1 MADPYDIRRV
11 RNIGII
17 AHIDAGKTTLTERIL
32 FYTGKIHKMGEV
44 HEGTTAMDWMDQE
57 REKGI
62 TITAAATTAF
72 WRGHQINIVDT
83 PGHVDFTVE
92 VERSLRVLDG
102 AIVIFSGVEGVE
114 SQSETVWRQADRYRV
129 PRLAF
134 INKLDRP
141 EADFSR
147 AFADIGEKLGAVAVP
162 LVYPWRDADG
172 NLLGMIDL
180 LRFRAIR
187 WDPESLGR
195 NFSCLP
201 VPKTVEK
208 QARAWREKLW
218 ELLSEASDEI
228 AELYLSGKE
237 IPKELALRVL
247 REVTLNRLWVPVLG
261 GSAYEKVGV
270 QPVLDA
276 VVDFLPSPLDIPP
289 AGGTSLDGKTEEV
302 RKPLGEEPFSAL
314 VFKVFTDPYAD
325 RLLYT
330 RIYSGTLTG
339 GQTVLN
345 ATQGTRARVLRLF
358 RLHANKREQMEVAYA
373 GDIVGLILSAPA
385 YTGNTLC
392 DPDHPILF
400 EPISFPE
407 PVVFMAVEPRSDKEE
422 PALREALAKLAQE
435 DPTFSVQD
443 DETTGQIL
451 VGGMGELHLEV
462 LLRQVREE
470 FKVPHRVGKPIVVYK
485 ETLARPVELVEE
497 FRKLVG
503 GKPQYAWIHMR
514 FEPLPRGAGFEFI
527 SEVPEEVLPKT
538 YVEAVRRGV
547 EGALAASP
555 VGGFPVTDVR
565 AVLLSGK
572 FHLVESTEVA
582 FEAAGTQALRR
593 ALEEGGVLLLEP
605 VAEGDIITP
614 SEYLGEVVSD
624 LGRRRG
630 EIRAIQTRGTV
641 DIIRCTLPVVE
652 TFGYAT
658 QLRSLTQGRAVHTL
672 RVARYEVVPEDLAR
686 EVLRSRGYG

>member
-1 MADPYDIRRV
+1 MADPYDIKRV

-44 HEGTTAMDWMDQE
+44 HEGTTEMDWMDQE
-57 REKGI
+57 RERGI
-62 TITAAATTAF
+62 TITAAATTVF
-72 WRGHQINIVDT
+72 WRDHQINIVDT

-180 LRFRAIR
+180 LRFQAIR

-195 NFSCLP
+195 NFSYLP
-201 VPKTVEK
+201 VPKTVEE

-237 IPKELALRVL
+237 IPRELALRVL

-289 AGGTSLDGKTEEV
+289 ARGTSLDGKTEEV
-302 RKPLGEEPFSAL
+302 RKPFPEEPFSAL

-330 RIYSGTLTG
+330 RIYSGTLTE

-435 DPTFSVQD
+435 DPTFCVQD

-462 LLRQVREE
+462 LLRRVREE

-497 FRKLVG
+497 FRKVVG
-503 GKPQYAWIHMR
+503 GKPQYAWVHMR
-514 FEPLPRGAGFEFI
+514 FEPLPRGGGFEFL
-527 SEVPEEVLPKT
+527 SEVPEEVLPKIF
-538 YVEAVRRGV
+538 VEAVRRGV

-572 FHLVESTEVA
+572 FHPVESTEVA

>member
-1 MADPYDIRRV
+1 MADPYDIHKV

-44 HEGTTAMDWMDQE
+44 HEGTTEMDWMDQE
-57 REKGI
+57 RERGI
-62 TITAAATTAF
+62 TITAAATTVF

-114 SQSETVWRQADRYRV
+114 SQSETVWRQADRYGV
-129 PRLAF
+129 PRIAF
-134 INKLDRP
+134 INKLDRF

-147 AFADIGEKLGAVAVP
+147 AFADIGEKLGAVAIP
-162 LVYPWRDADG
+162 LVLPWRDPEG

-180 LRFRAIR
+180 LRFRAIK
-187 WDPESLGR
+187 WDPATLGR
-195 NFSCLP
+195 EFHFYP
-201 VPKTVEK
+201 VPKEAEEE
-208 QARAWREKLW
+208 ARAWREKLW
-218 ELLSEASDEI
+218 EILSEASDEI

-237 IPKELALRVL
+237 IPEELALRVL
-247 REVTLNRLWVPVLG
+247 REVTLKRLWVPVLG
-261 GSAYEKVGV
+261 GSAYEKIGV

-289 AGGTSLDGKTEEV
+289 ARGTALDGKTPLM
-302 RKPLGEEPFSAL
+302 RKPLPEEPFSAL

-330 RIYSGTLTG
+330 RIYSGTLKE
-339 GQTVLN
+339 GQIVLN
-345 ATQGTRARVLRLF
+345 ATQGTKARVTRLF
-358 RLHANKREQMEVAYA
+358 RLHANKRTEMEEAWA

-400 EPISFPE
+400 EPIAFPE
-407 PVVFMAVEPRSDKEE
+407 PVVFLAVEPRSEKEE

-435 DPTFSVQD
+435 DPTFRVQD

-462 LLRQVREE
+462 LLRRVREE

-485 ETLARPVELVEE
+485 ETLARPVEITEE
-497 FRKLVG
+497 FEKVVG

-514 FEPLPRGAGFEFI
+514 FEPLPRGGGFEFL
-527 SEVPEEVLPKT
+527 SEVPEEVLPKIF
-538 YVEAVRRGV
+538 VEAVRRGV

-555 VGGFPVTDVR
+555 VAGFPVTDIR
-565 AVLLSGK
+565 AVLLLGK
-572 FHLVESTEVA
+572 FKPLESTEAA

-658 QLRSLTQGRAVHTL
+658 QLRSLTQGRAFHTL
-672 RVARYEVVPEDLAR
+672 RAARYEVVPEDLAR

>member
-1 MADPYDIRRV
+1 
-11 RNIGII
+11 
-17 AHIDAGKTTLTERIL
+17 
-32 FYTGKIHKMGEV
+32 
-44 HEGTTAMDWMDQE
+44 
-57 REKGI
+57 
-62 TITAAATTAF
+62 
-72 WRGHQINIVDT
+72 
-83 PGHVDFTVE
+83 
-92 VERSLRVLDG
+92 
-102 AIVIFSGVEGVE
+102 VEGVE

-180 LRFRAIR
+180 LRFQAIR

-195 NFSCLP
+195 NFSYLP
-201 VPKTVEK
+201 VPKTVEE

-237 IPKELALRVL
+237 IPRELALRVL

-289 AGGTSLDGKTEEV
+289 ARGTSLDGKTEEV
-302 RKPLGEEPFSAL
+302 RKPFPEEPFSAL

-330 RIYSGTLTG
+330 RIYSGTLTE

-435 DPTFSVQD
+435 DPTFCVQD

-462 LLRQVREE
+462 LLRRVREE

-497 FRKLVG
+497 FRKVVG
-503 GKPQYAWIHMR
+503 GKPQYAWVHMR
-514 FEPLPRGAGFEFI
+514 FEPLPRGGGFEFR
-527 SEVPEEVLPKT
+527 SEVPEEVLPKA

-572 FHLVESTEVA
+572 FHPVESTEVA

>member
-1 MADPYDIRRV
+1 MADPYDIKRV

-44 HEGTTAMDWMDQE
+44 HEGTTEMDWMDQE
-57 REKGI
+57 RERGI
-62 TITAAATTAF
+62 TITAAATTVF
-72 WRGHQINIVDT
+72 WRDHQINIVDT

-180 LRFRAIR
+180 LRFQAIR

-195 NFSCLP
+195 NFSYLP
-201 VPKTVEK
+201 VPKTVEE

-237 IPKELALRVL
+237 IPRELALRVL

-289 AGGTSLDGKTEEV
+289 ARGTSLDGKSEEV
-302 RKPLGEEPFSAL
+302 RKPFPEEPFSAL

-330 RIYSGTLTG
+330 RIYSGTLTE

-435 DPTFSVQD
+435 DPTFCVQD

-462 LLRQVREE
+462 LLRRVREE

-497 FRKLVG
+497 FRKVVG
-503 GKPQYAWIHMR
+503 GKPQYAWVHMR
-514 FEPLPRGAGFEFI
+514 FEPLPRGGGFEFR
-527 SEVPEEVLPKT
+527 SEVPEEVLPKA

-572 FHLVESTEVA
+572 FHPVESTEVA

>member
-44 HEGTTAMDWMDQE
+44 HEGTAEMDWMDQE
-57 REKGI
+57 RERGI
-62 TITAAATTAF
+62 TITAAATTVF
-72 WRGHQINIVDT
+72 WRDHQINIVDT

-141 EADFSR
+141 ESDFAR
-147 AFADIGEKLGAVAVP
+147 AFADIKEKLGAVAIP
-162 LVYPWRDADG
+162 LSYPWRDPEG

-180 LRFRAIR
+180 LRFQAIR
-187 WDPESLGR
+187 WDQDTLGR
-195 NFSCLP
+195 NFQYLP
-201 VPKTVEK
+201 VPKEVEK
-208 QARAWREKLW
+208 EAEAWRERLW
-218 ELLSEASDEI
+218 ETLSEASDEI

-237 IPKELALRVL
+237 IPQELALRVL
-247 REVTLNRLWVPVLG
+247 REVTLTRLWVPVLG
-261 GSAYEKVGV
+261 GSAYEKIGV

-289 AGGTSLDGKTEEV
+289 ARGTSLDGKREETH
-302 RKPLGEEPFSAL
+302 RPFPDEPFSAL
-314 VFKVFTDPYAD
+314 VFKVFADPYAD

-330 RIYSGTLTG
+330 RIYSGTLSQ
-339 GQTVLN
+339 GQVVLN
-345 ATQGTRARVLRLF
+345 ATQGTKARVMRLF
-358 RLHANKREQMEVAYA
+358 RFHANKRTEMERALA

-392 DPDHPILF
+392 DPGHPLLF
-400 EPISFPE
+400 EPIAFPE
-407 PVVFMAVEPRSDKEE
+407 PVVFLAVEPRSEKEE

-435 DPTFSVQD
+435 DPTFRVQE
-443 DETTGQIL
+443 DEATGQIL

-462 LLRQVREE
+462 LLRRVRDE

-485 ETLARPVELVEE
+485 ETLARPVEVVEE
-497 FRKLVG
+497 FTKTVG
-503 GKPQYAWIHMR
+503 GRPQYAWIHLR
-514 FEPLPRGAGFEFI
+514 FEPLPRAGGFEFW
-527 SEVPEEVLPKT
+527 SEVLEEILPKAL
-538 YVEAVRRGV
+538 VEAVRRGV

-555 VGGFPVTDVR
+555 IAGFPVTDVR

-572 FHLVESTEVA
+572 FHPLESTEVA

-630 EIRAIQTRGTV
+630 EIRSIQTRGTV
-641 DIIRCTLPVVE
+641 EIIRCTLPVVE

-658 QLRSLTQGRAVHTL
+658 KLRSLTQGRAVHTL

>member
-1 MADPYDIRRV
+1 
-11 RNIGII
+11 
-17 AHIDAGKTTLTERIL
+17 
-32 FYTGKIHKMGEV
+32 
-44 HEGTTAMDWMDQE
+44 
-57 REKGI
+57 
-62 TITAAATTAF
+62 
-72 WRGHQINIVDT
+72 
-83 PGHVDFTVE
+83 
-92 VERSLRVLDG
+92 
-102 AIVIFSGVEGVE
+102 
-114 SQSETVWRQADRYRV
+114 
-129 PRLAF
+129 
-134 INKLDRP
+134 
-141 EADFSR
+141 
-147 AFADIGEKLGAVAVP
+147 
-162 LVYPWRDADG
+162 
-172 NLLGMIDL
+172 
-180 LRFRAIR
+180 
-187 WDPESLGR
+187 
-195 NFSCLP
+195 
-201 VPKTVEK
+201 
-208 QARAWREKLW
+208 
-218 ELLSEASDEI
+218 
-228 AELYLSGKE
+228 
-237 IPKELALRVL
+237 
-247 REVTLNRLWVPVLG
+247 
-261 GSAYEKVGV
+261 
-270 QPVLDA
+270 
-276 VVDFLPSPLDIPP
+276 
-289 AGGTSLDGKTEEV
+289 
-302 RKPLGEEPFSAL
+302 
-314 VFKVFTDPYAD
+314 VFTDPYAD

-330 RIYSGTLTG
+330 RIYSGTLTE

-435 DPTFSVQD
+435 DPTFCVQD

-462 LLRQVREE
+462 LLRRVREE

-497 FRKLVG
+497 FRKVVG
-503 GKPQYAWIHMR
+503 GKPQYAWVHMR
-514 FEPLPRGAGFEFI
+514 FEPLSRGGGFEFR
-527 SEVPEEVLPKT
+527 SEVPEEVLPKA

-572 FHLVESTEVA
+572 FHPVESTEVA

>member
-1 MADPYDIRRV
+1 MADPYDIRKV

-32 FYTGKIHKMGEV
+32 FYAGKIHKMGEV
-44 HEGTTAMDWMDQE
+44 HEGTTEMDWMDQE
-57 REKGI
+57 RERGI
-62 TITAAATTAF
+62 TITAAATSVF
-72 WRGHQINIVDT
+72 WREHQINIVDT

-141 EADFSR
+141 EADFAR
-147 AFADIGEKLGAVAVP
+147 AFADIGEKLGAVALP
-162 LVYPWRDADG
+162 LVCPWRDPEG

-180 LRFRAIR
+180 VRFQAMQ
-187 WDPESLGR
+187 WDASTQGR
-195 NFSCLP
+195 EVQLLP
-201 VPKTVEK
+201 VPKELEEE
-208 QARAWREKLW
+208 ARVWRDQLWEKLS
-218 ELLSEASDEI
+218 ELSDEV
-228 AELYLSGKE
+228 AELYLSGGE
-237 IPKELALRVL
+237 VPLDLALRVL
-247 REVTLNRLWVPVLG
+247 REAALKRLWVPVLG

-270 QPVLDA
+270 QPVMDA
-276 VVDFLPSPLDIPP
+276 VVNFLPSPLDIPP
-289 AGGTSLDGKTEEV
+289 ARGTTLDGKDEAI
-302 RKPLGEEPFSAL
+302 RRPLPDEPFSAL

-325 RLLYT
+325 RLVYT
-330 RIYSGTLTG
+330 RLYSGTLRE
-339 GQTVLN
+339 GQVVLN
-345 ATQGTRARVLRLF
+345 ATQGTRARVMRLF
-358 RLHANKREQMEVAYA
+358 RLHANKREPMEHALA

-385 YTGNTLC
+385 FTGNTLC
-392 DPDHPILF
+392 DPDHPVLF
-400 EPISFPE
+400 EPIGFPE
-407 PVVFMAVEPRSDKEE
+407 PVVFLAVEPRSEREE
-422 PALREALAKLAQE
+422 PALREALEKLVQE
-435 DPTFSVQD
+435 DPTFRVQD
-443 DETTGQIL
+443 DENTGQIL

-462 LLRQVREE
+462 LLRRVREE
-470 FKVPHRVGKPIVVYK
+470 FRVPHRVGKPLVVYK
-485 ETLARPVELVEE
+485 ETLARPVEVVEE
-497 FRKLVG
+497 FERDLG
-503 GKPQYAWIHMR
+503 GKPQYAWIRVR
-514 FEPLPRGAGFEFI
+514 FEPLPRGGGFEFR
-527 SEVPEEVLPKT
+527 SEVSEEILPK
-538 YVEAVRRGV
+538 VFGEAVRRGI

-555 VGGFPVTDVR
+555 VGGFPVADVR
-565 AVLLSGK
+565 AVLVEGK
-572 FHLVESTEVA
+572 FHPVSSTEVA

>member
-1 MADPYDIRRV
+1 
-11 RNIGII
+11 
-17 AHIDAGKTTLTERIL
+17 
-32 FYTGKIHKMGEV
+32 
-44 HEGTTAMDWMDQE
+44 
-57 REKGI
+57 
-62 TITAAATTAF
+62 
-72 WRGHQINIVDT
+72 
-83 PGHVDFTVE
+83 
-92 VERSLRVLDG
+92 LDG
-102 AIVIFSGVEGVE
+102 AVVIFSGVEGVE

-180 LRFRAIR
+180 LRFQAIR

-195 NFSCLP
+195 NFSYLP
-201 VPKTVEK
+201 VPKTVEE

-237 IPKELALRVL
+237 IPRELALRVL

-289 AGGTSLDGKTEEV
+289 ARGTSLDGKTEEV
-302 RKPLGEEPFSAL
+302 RKPFPEEPFSAL

-330 RIYSGTLTG
+330 RIYSGTLTE

-435 DPTFSVQD
+435 DPTFCVQD

-462 LLRQVREE
+462 LLRRVREE

-497 FRKLVG
+497 FRKVVG
-503 GKPQYAWIHMR
+503 GKPQYAWVHMR
-514 FEPLPRGAGFEFI
+514 FEPLPRGGGFEFR
-527 SEVPEEVLPKT
+527 SEVPEEVLPKA

-572 FHLVESTEVA
+572 FHPVESTEVA

>member
-1 MADPYDIRRV
+1 MADPYDIKRV

-44 HEGTTAMDWMDQE
+44 HEGTTEMDWMDQE
-57 REKGI
+57 RERGI
-62 TITAAATTAF
+62 TITAAATTVF
-72 WRGHQINIVDT
+72 WRDHQINIVDT

-180 LRFRAIR
+180 LRFQAIR

-195 NFSCLP
+195 NFSYLP
-201 VPKTVEK
+201 VPKTVEE

-237 IPKELALRVL
+237 IPRELALRVL

-289 AGGTSLDGKTEEV
+289 ARGTSLDGKTEEV
-302 RKPLGEEPFSAL
+302 RKPFPEEPFSAL

-330 RIYSGTLTG
+330 RIYSGTLTE

-435 DPTFSVQD
+435 DPTFCVQD

-462 LLRQVREE
+462 LLRRVREE

-497 FRKLVG
+497 FRKVVG
-503 GKPQYAWIHMR
+503 GKPQYAWVHMR
-514 FEPLPRGAGFEFI
+514 FEPLPRGGGFEFL
-527 SEVPEEVLPKT
+527 SEVPEEVLPKA

-572 FHLVESTEVA
+572 FHPVESTEVA

-641 DIIRCTLPVVE
+641 DIVRCTLPVVE

>member
-1 MADPYDIRRV
+1 MADPYDICKV

-44 HEGTTAMDWMDQE
+44 HEGTTEMDWMEQE
-57 REKGI
+57 RERGI
-62 TITAAATTAF
+62 TITAAATTVF
-72 WRGHQINIVDT
+72 WRGHQVNIVDT

-114 SQSETVWRQADRYRV
+114 SQSETVWRQADRYHV

-134 INKLDRP
+134 INKLDRA
-141 EADFSR
+141 EADFAR
-147 AFADIGEKLGAVAVP
+147 AFADIKEKLGAVALP
-162 LVYPWRDADG
+162 LVCPWRDRDG
-172 NLLGMIDL
+172 NLLGVVDL
-180 LRFRAIR
+180 LRFQSVR
-187 WDPESLGR
+187 WDQESQGR
-195 NFSCLP
+195 KFELLP
-201 VPKTVEK
+201 VSKEMEEE
-208 QARAWREKLW
+208 ARFWREKLF
-218 ELLSEASDEI
+218 ETLSEASDEI
-228 AELYLSGKE
+228 AVRYLEGQE
-237 IPKELALRVL
+237 IPIELALRVL
-247 REVTLNRLWVPVLG
+247 REVTLTKLWVPVLG
-261 GSAYEKVGV
+261 GSAYEKIGV

-276 VVDFLPSPLDIPP
+276 VVDFLPSPLDVPP
-289 AGGTSLDGKTEEV
+289 AKGTALDGKTEEI
-302 RKPLGEEPFSAL
+302 RRPLPEEPFSAL
-314 VFKVFTDPYAD
+314 IFKVFTDPYAD

-330 RIYSGTLTG
+330 RIYSGTLEE

-345 ATQGTRARVLRLF
+345 ATQGTRARVTRLF
-358 RLHANKREQMEVAYA
+358 RLHANKREQIERAFA
-373 GDIVGLILSAPA
+373 GDIVGLILSGPA
-385 YTGNTLC
+385 YTGNTIC
-392 DPDHPILF
+392 DPEHPILF
-400 EPISFPE
+400 EPIAFPE
-407 PVVFMAVEPRSDKEE
+407 PVVFLAVEPRSEKEE
-422 PALREALAKLAQE
+422 PALREALAKLSQE
-435 DPTFSVQD
+435 DPTFCVQD

-462 LLRQVREE
+462 LLRRVRDE

-485 ETLARPVELVEE
+485 ETLAKPIEVEE
-497 FRKLVG
+497 EFEKTVG
-503 GKPQYAWIHMR
+503 GKPQYAWIRMR
-514 FEPLPRGAGFEFI
+514 FEPLPRGKGFAFH
-527 SEVPEEVLPKT
+527 SELPEEVLPKAF
-538 YVEAVRRGV
+538 VEAVRRGV
-547 EGALAASP
+547 QGALAASP

-565 AVLLSGK
+565 AVLVGGK
-572 FHLVESTEVA
+572 FHPLESTEVA

-672 RVARYEVVPEDLAR
+672 RAARYEVVPEGLAR

>member
-1 MADPYDIRRV
+1 MADPYDVRRV

-44 HEGTTAMDWMDQE
+44 HEGTTEMDWMEQE
-57 REKGI
+57 RERGI
-62 TITAAATTAF
+62 TITAAATTVF

-102 AIVIFSGVEGVE
+102 AIVVFSGVEGVE

-141 EADFSR
+141 EADFAR
-147 AFADIGEKLGAVAVP
+147 AFADIREKLGAVPLP
-162 LVYPWRDADG
+162 LVYPWRDPDG

-180 LRFRAIR
+180 LRFHAIR

-195 NFSCLP
+195 NFSVLP
-201 VPKTVEK
+201 VPKEVKNE
-208 QARAWREKLW
+208 ARTWREKLW
-218 ELLSEASDEI
+218 ETLSEASDEI
-228 AELYLSGKE
+228 ATLYLEGRE
-237 IPKELALRVL
+237 IPRDLALRVL
-247 REVTLNRLWVPVLG
+247 REATLTRLWVPVLG
-261 GSAYEKVGV
+261 GSAYAKIGV

-276 VVDFLPSPLDIPP
+276 VADFLPSPLDIPP
-289 AGGTSLDGKTEEV
+289 ARGTTLDGKSEEV
-302 RKPLGEEPFSAL
+302 RRPFPEEPCAAL

-330 RIYSGTLTG
+330 RIYSGTLAE

-345 ATQGTRARVLRLF
+345 ATQGTRARIMRLF
-358 RLHANKREQMEVAYA
+358 RLHANKREPMPVAYA

-392 DPDHPILF
+392 DPASPILL
-400 EPISFPE
+400 EPIAFPE
-407 PVVFMAVEPRSDKEE
+407 PVVFMAVEPRSEREE
-422 PALREALAKLAQE
+422 PALREALVRLAQE
-435 DPTFSVQD
+435 DPTFRVQD
-443 DETTGQIL
+443 DESTGQIL

-462 LLRQVREE
+462 LLRRVREE
-470 FKVPHRVGKPIVVYK
+470 FRVPHRLGKPMVVHK
-485 ETLARPVELVEE
+485 ETLARPVELGEE
-497 FRKLVG
+497 FHKVVG
-503 GKPQYAWIHMR
+503 GRPQHAWIRMR
-514 FEPLPRGAGFEFI
+514 FEPLPRGGGFEFR
-527 SEVPEEVLPKT
+527 SEVAEEALPRA

-547 EGALAASP
+547 EGALTASP
-555 VGGFPVTDVR
+555 VGGFPVTDLR
-565 AVLLSGK
+565 AVLLAGK
-572 FHLVESTEVA
+572 FHPLESTEAA
-582 FEAAGTQALRR
+582 FEAVGTQALRR

-630 EIRAIQTRGTV
+630 EIRSIQTRGTV

-672 RVARYEVVPEDLAR
+672 RVARYEVVPADLAR

>member
-1 MADPYDIRRV
+1 MADPYDICKV

-32 FYTGKIHKMGEV
+32 FFTGKIHKMGEV
-44 HEGTTAMDWMDQE
+44 HEGTTEMDWMDQE
-57 REKGI
+57 RERGI
-62 TITAAATTAF
+62 TITAAATTVF

-92 VERSLRVLDG
+92 VERSLRALDG
-102 AIVIFSGVEGVE
+102 AIVVFSGVEGVE

-129 PRLAF
+129 PRIAF
-134 INKLDRP
+134 INKLDRI
-141 EADFSR
+141 EADFVR
-147 AFADIGEKLGAVAVP
+147 AFSDIEEKLGAVALP
-162 LVYPWRDADG
+162 LVYPWRDGEG
-172 NLLGMIDL
+172 NLLGIIDL
-180 LRFRAIR
+180 LRFSAIR

-195 NFSCLP
+195 NFQYLP
-201 VPKTVEK
+201 VPKEVEEE
-208 QARAWREKLW
+208 ARAWREKLF
-218 ELLSEASDEI
+218 ETLSEVSDEI
-228 AELYLSGKE
+228 AVRYLEGEE
-237 IPKELALRVL
+237 IPLELAVKVI
-247 REVTLNRLWVPVLG
+247 REATLHRLWVPVFG
-261 GSAYEKVGV
+261 GSAYEKIGV
-270 QPVLDA
+270 QPVMDA

-289 AGGTSLDGKTEEV
+289 ARGTALDGKTEEL
-302 RKPLGEEPFSAL
+302 RKPFPDEPFSAL

-330 RIYSGTLTG
+330 RIYSGTLKE
-339 GQTVLN
+339 GQVVLN
-345 ATQGTRARVLRLF
+345 ATQGTKARVTRIF
-358 RLHANKREQMEVAYA
+358 RLHANKREQMDVAYA

-392 DPDHPILF
+392 DPDHPILY
-400 EPISFPE
+400 EPIAFPE
-407 PVVFMAVEPRSDKEE
+407 PVVFLAVEPRSEKEE
-422 PALREALAKLAQE
+422 PALREALMKLAQE
-435 DPTFSVQD
+435 DPTFRVQD
-443 DETTGQIL
+443 DETTGQLL

-462 LLRQVREE
+462 LLRRVREE

-485 ETLARPVELVEE
+485 ETLAKPVEIVEE
-497 FRKLVG
+497 FEKTVG
-503 GKPQYAWIHMR
+503 GKPQYAWIRVR
-514 FEPLPRGAGFEFI
+514 FEPLSRGGGFEFH
-527 SEVPEEVLPKT
+527 SEVPEEILPKEFA
-538 YVEAVRRGV
+538 EAVRRGIQ
-547 EGALAASP
+547 GALAASP

-565 AVLLSGK
+565 AILLEAK
-572 FHLVESTEVA
+572 FNPLTSTDVA

-672 RVARYEVVPEDLAR
+672 RVARYEVVPEELAR

>member
-1 MADPYDIRRV
+1 MADPYDIHKV

-44 HEGTTAMDWMDQE
+44 HEGTTEMDWMDQE
-57 REKGI
+57 RERGI
-62 TITAAATTAF
+62 TITAAATTVF

-114 SQSETVWRQADRYRV
+114 SQSETVWRQADRYGV
-129 PRLAF
+129 PRIAF
-134 INKLDRP
+134 INKLDRF

-147 AFADIGEKLGAVAVP
+147 AFSDIGEKLGAVAIP
-162 LVYPWRDADG
+162 LVFPWRDSEG

-180 LRFRAIR
+180 LRFRAIK
-187 WDPESLGR
+187 WDSATLGR
-195 NFSCLP
+195 EFHFYP
-201 VPKTVEK
+201 VPQDLEEE
-208 QARAWREKLW
+208 ARAWREKLW
-218 ELLSEASDEI
+218 EILSEASDEI

-237 IPKELALRVL
+237 IPEELALRVL
-247 REVTLNRLWVPVLG
+247 REVTLKRLWVPVLG
-261 GSAYEKVGV
+261 GSAYEKIGV

-289 AGGTSLDGKTEEV
+289 ARGTALDGKTQLV
-302 RKPLGEEPFSAL
+302 RKPLPEEPFSAL

-330 RIYSGTLTG
+330 RIYSGTLKE
-339 GQTVLN
+339 GQIVLN
-345 ATQGTRARVLRLF
+345 ATQGTKARVTRLF
-358 RLHANKREQMEVAYA
+358 RLHANKRTEMDEALA

-392 DPDHPILF
+392 DPEHPILF

-407 PVVFMAVEPRSDKEE
+407 PVVFLAVEPHSEKEE

-435 DPTFSVQD
+435 DPTFRVQD
-443 DETTGQIL
+443 DEATGQIL

-462 LLRQVREE
+462 LLRRVREE

-485 ETLARPVELVEE
+485 ETLARPVEITEE
-497 FRKLVG
+497 FEKVVG

-514 FEPLPRGAGFEFI
+514 FEPLPRGGGFEFL
-527 SEVPEEVLPKT
+527 SEVPEEVLPKIF
-538 YVEAVRRGV
+538 VEAVRRGV

-555 VGGFPVTDVR
+555 VAGFPVTDLR
-565 AVLLSGK
+565 AILLSGK
-572 FHLVESTEVA
+572 FKPLESTEAA

-658 QLRSLTQGRAVHTL
+658 QLRSLTQGRAFHTL
-672 RVARYEVVPEDLAR
+672 RAARYEVVPEDLAR

>member
-1 MADPYDIRRV
+1 MADPYDIKRV

-44 HEGTTAMDWMDQE
+44 HEGTTEMDWMDQE
-57 REKGI
+57 RERGI
-62 TITAAATTAF
+62 TITAAATTVF
-72 WRGHQINIVDT
+72 WRDHQINIVDT

-180 LRFRAIR
+180 LRFQAIR

-195 NFSCLP
+195 NFSYLP
-201 VPKTVEK
+201 VPKTVEE

-237 IPKELALRVL
+237 IPRELALRVL

-289 AGGTSLDGKTEEV
+289 ARGTSLDGKSEEV
-302 RKPLGEEPFSAL
+302 RKPFPEEPFSAL

-330 RIYSGTLTG
+330 RIYSGTLTE

-435 DPTFSVQD
+435 DPTFCVQD

-462 LLRQVREE
+462 LLRRVREE

-497 FRKLVG
+497 FRKVVG
-503 GKPQYAWIHMR
+503 GKPQYAWVHMR
-514 FEPLPRGAGFEFI
+514 FEPLPRGGGFEFL
-527 SEVPEEVLPKT
+527 SEVPEEVLPKA

-572 FHLVESTEVA
+572 FHPVESTEVA

>member
-1 MADPYDIRRV
+1 MADPYDIRKV

-44 HEGTTAMDWMDQE
+44 HEGTTEMDWMDQE
-57 REKGI
+57 RERGI
-62 TITAAATTAF
+62 TITAAATTVF
-72 WRGHQINIVDT
+72 WRAHQINIVDT

-92 VERSLRVLDG
+92 VERSLRALDG
-102 AIVIFSGVEGVE
+102 AIVVFSGVEGVE
-114 SQSETVWRQADRYRV
+114 SQSETVWRQADRYRI

-134 INKLDRP
+134 INKLDRE
-141 EADFSR
+141 EADFAR
-147 AFADIGEKLGAVAVP
+147 AFHDLGAKLGAVALP
-162 LVYPWRDADG
+162 LVYPWRDSEG
-172 NLLGMIDL
+172 RLVGMVDL
-180 LRFRAIR
+180 VRFVAIR
-187 WDPESLGR
+187 WDQETLGR
-195 NFSCLP
+195 HHEHLP
-201 VPKTVEK
+201 VPKELAEE
-208 QARAWREKLW
+208 ARTWREKLW
-218 ELLSEASDEI
+218 ETLSEASDHI
-228 AELYLSGKE
+228 AARYLEGQE
-237 IPKELALRVL
+237 IPVDLALSVL
-247 REVTLNRLWVPVLG
+247 REVTLTRLWVPVLG
-261 GSAYEKVGV
+261 GSAYEKIGV

-276 VVDFLPSPLDIPP
+276 VVDFLPSPLDVPP
-289 AGGTSLDGKTEEV
+289 PRGTALDGETEEV
-302 RKPLGEEPFSAL
+302 RRPCPEEPFSAL

-330 RIYSGTLTG
+330 RIYSGTLRA
-339 GQTVLN
+339 GQVTLN
-345 ATQGTRARVLRLF
+345 ATLGTRARVMRLF
-358 RLHANKREQMEVAYA
+358 RLHANKREQMAQALA
-373 GDIVGLILSAPA
+373 GDVVGLILSAPA

-392 DPDHPILF
+392 DPAHPILY
-400 EPISFPE
+400 EPIAFPE
-407 PVVFMAVEPRSDKEE
+407 PVVFLAVEPRSEREE
-422 PALREALAKLAQE
+422 PALREALEKLAQE
-435 DPTFSVQD
+435 DPTFRVRD

-462 LLRQVREE
+462 LLRRVRDE

-485 ETLARPVELVEE
+485 ETLARPVEIVEE
-497 FRKLVG
+497 FKKQVG
-503 GKPQYAWIHMR
+503 GRPQYAWIR
-514 FEPLPRGAGFEFI
+514 VRVEPLARGAGFEFGA
-527 SEVPEEVLPKT
+527 EVQEDLLPRAF
-538 YVEAVRRGV
+538 VEAVQRGIK
-547 EGALAASP
+547 GALAASP

-565 AVLLSGK
+565 AVLVEGK
-572 FHLVESTEVA
+572 FHPWESTEVA

-630 EIRAIQTRGTV
+630 EIRAVQTRGTV
-641 DIIRCTLPVVE
+641 AIVRCSLPVVE

>member
-1 MADPYDIRRV
+1 MADPYDIRKV

-44 HEGTTAMDWMDQE
+44 HEGTTEMDWMDQE
-57 REKGI
+57 RERGI
-62 TITAAATTAF
+62 TITAAATTVF
-72 WRGHQINIVDT
+72 WRNHQINIVDT

-129 PRLAF
+129 PRIAF
-134 INKLDRP
+134 INKLDRT
-141 EADFSR
+141 EADFAR
-147 AFADIGEKLGAVAVP
+147 AFADIREKLGAVALP
-162 LVYPWRDADG
+162 LVYPWRDKDG

-180 LRFRAIR
+180 LRFQAIR
-187 WDPESLGR
+187 WDQESQGR
-195 NFSCLP
+195 NFQYLP
-201 VPKTVEK
+201 VPREVEGE
-208 QARAWREKLW
+208 ARAWRERLY
-218 ELLSEASDEI
+218 ETLSEASDEI
-228 AELYLSGKE
+228 ALRYLEGQE
-237 IPKELALRVL
+237 IPPELALRVL
-247 REVTLNRLWVPVLG
+247 REVTLSKLWVPVLG
-261 GSAYEKVGV
+261 GSAYEKIGV

-276 VVDFLPSPLDIPP
+276 IVDFLPSPLDIPP
-289 AGGTSLDGKTEEV
+289 AKGLALDGKTEEI
-302 RKPLGEEPFSAL
+302 RKPLPDEPFSAL

-330 RIYSGTLTG
+330 RIYSGTIEE

-345 ATQGTRARVLRLF
+345 ATQGTRARVTRLF
-358 RLHANKREQMEVAYA
+358 RLHANKREQMGKAWA
-373 GDIVGLILSAPA
+373 GDIVGLILSVPA
-385 YTGNTLC
+385 YTGNTIC

-400 EPISFPE
+400 EPIAFPE
-407 PVVFMAVEPRSDKEE
+407 PVVFLAVEPRSEKEE
-422 PALREALAKLAQE
+422 PALREALAKLCQE
-435 DPTFSVQD
+435 DPTFRVQD

-462 LLRQVREE
+462 LLRRVRDE

-485 ETLARPVELVEE
+485 ETLAKAIEVEE
-497 FRKLVG
+497 EFEKTVG
-503 GKPQYAWIHMR
+503 GKPQYAWIRMR
-514 FEPLPRGAGFEFI
+514 FEPLPRGGGFEFH
-527 SEVPEEVLPKT
+527 SAVPEEVLPKAF
-538 YVEAVRRGV
+538 VEAVRRGV
-547 EGALAASP
+547 QGALAASP
-555 VGGFPVTDVR
+555 VGGFPVTDIR
-565 AVLLSGK
+565 AILVEGK
-572 FHLVESTEVA
+572 FHPVESTEVA